1 MRDTLP
7 SAMSSGSKAAIARI
21 HRRCSMAKLIMVCGD
36 AHVLRYGVNTCIGA
50 TGTREVDRTA

>member
-1 MRDTLP
+1 MKHPTKRYVIGEQGRHRAHPP
-7 SAMSSGSKAAIARI
+7 SMLDGQ
-21 HRRCSMAKLIMVCGD
+21 LIMVCGD